1 MLRFSTPCGLMC
13 CVIYGI
19 VPSATARVARYGVPN
34 FPRQMADPPPSTS
47 SSHDITRL
55 LREAQ
60 DGRESAKHELVSL
73 VYLELHGL
81 ASHFMRNERDDHT
94 LQPTALVHEAYMR
107 LMNQRNVSWQ
117 NRSHFFGIASQ
128 AMRRI
133 LVDHA
138 RKKRAAKRE
147 GGERVT
153 LDESVVTEPR
163 QSLDVIAL
171 DAALTRLGELNERQA
186 KVVELRFFGGLD
198 IEQTGEALGI
208 SPATVK
214 RDWTFAR
221 AFLQR
226 EMEGDAGD

>member
-1 MLRFSTPCGLMC
+1 
-13 CVIYGI
+13 
-19 VPSATARVARYGVPN
+19 
-34 FPRQMADPPPSTS
+34 
-47 SSHDITRL
+47 
-55 LREAQ
+55 
-60 DGRESAKHELVSL
+60 
-73 VYLELHGL
+73 
-81 ASHFMRNERDDHT
+81 MRNERDDHT

-107 LMNQRNVSWQ
+107 LMDQRSVSWQ

-138 RKKRAAKRE
+138 RKRRASKRH

-153 LDESVVTEPR
+153 LDESVSAPPV

-171 DAALTRLGELNERQA
+171 DSALTRLAELNERQA
-186 KVVELRFFGGLD
+186 SVVELRFFGGLD
-198 IEQTGEALGI
+198 IDQTAEALGI

-226 EMEGDAGD
+226 EMEGSADN

>member
-1 MLRFSTPCGLMC
+1 
-13 CVIYGI
+13 
-19 VPSATARVARYGVPN
+19 
-34 FPRQMADPPPSTS
+34 
-47 SSHDITRL
+47 
-55 LREAQ
+55 
-60 DGRESAKHELVSL
+60 
-73 VYLELHGL
+73 
-81 ASHFMRNERDDHT
+81 MRNERDDHT

-107 LMNQRNVSWQ
+107 LMDQRSVSWQ

-138 RKKRAAKRE
+138 RRRRASKRH

-153 LDESVVTEPR
+153 LDESVSAPPV

-171 DAALTRLGELNERQA
+171 DSALTRLAELNERQA
-186 KVVELRFFGGLD
+186 SVVELRFFGGLD
-198 IEQTGEALGI
+198 IDQTAEALGI

-226 EMEGDAGD
+226 EMEGSADN

>member
-1 MLRFSTPCGLMC
+1 MTTTRTQD
-13 CVIYGI
+13 V
-19 VPSATARVARYGVPN
+19 
-34 FPRQMADPPPSTS
+34 
-47 SSHDITRL
+47 TRL

-60 DGRESAKHELVSL
+60 DGRDGAADELVAI
-73 VYLELHGL
+73 VYAELHGL
-81 ASHFMRNERDDHT
+81 ASHYMRNERDDHT

-107 LMNQRNVSWQ
+107 LMDQRSVSWQ

-138 RKKRAAKRE
+138 RKRRASKRH

-153 LDESVVTEPR
+153 LDESVSAPPV

-171 DAALTRLGELNERQA
+171 DSALTRLAELNERQA
-186 KVVELRFFGGLD
+186 SVVELRFFGGLD
-198 IEQTGEALGI
+198 IDQTAEALGI

-226 EMEGDAGD
+226 EMEGSADN

>member
-1 MLRFSTPCGLMC
+1 
-13 CVIYGI
+13 
-19 VPSATARVARYGVPN
+19 
-34 FPRQMADPPPSTS
+34 
-47 SSHDITRL
+47 
-55 LREAQ
+55 
-60 DGRESAKHELVSL
+60 
-73 VYLELHGL
+73 
-81 ASHFMRNERDDHT
+81 MRNERDDHT

-107 LMNQRNVSWQ
+107 LMDQRSVSWQ

-138 RKKRAAKRE
+138 RRRRASKRH

-153 LDESVVTEPR
+153 LDESVSAPPV

-171 DAALTRLGELNERQA
+171 DSALTRLAELNERQA
-186 KVVELRFFGGLD
+186 SVVELRFFGGLD
-198 IEQTGEALGI
+198 IDQTAEALGI

-226 EMEGDAGD
+226 EMEGSADD

>member
-1 MLRFSTPCGLMC
+1 MTTTRTQD
-13 CVIYGI
+13 V
-19 VPSATARVARYGVPN
+19 
-34 FPRQMADPPPSTS
+34 
-47 SSHDITRL
+47 TRL

-60 DGRESAKHELVSL
+60 EGRDGAADELVAI
-73 VYLELHGL
+73 VYAELHGL
-81 ASHFMRNERDDHT
+81 ASHYMRNERDDHT

-107 LMNQRNVSWQ
+107 LMDQRSVSWQ
-117 NRSHFFGIASQ
+117 NRSHFYGIASQ

-138 RKKRAAKRE
+138 RKRRASKRH

-153 LDESVVTEPR
+153 LDESVSAPPV

-171 DAALTRLGELNERQA
+171 DSALTRLAELNERQA
-186 KVVELRFFGGLD
+186 SVVELRFFGGLD
-198 IEQTGEALGI
+198 IDQTAEALGI
-208 SPATVK
+208 SSATVK

-226 EMEGDAGD
+226 EMEGSTND